1 MCIAKVFKLFLLRN
15 SNKKFDV
22 KKVDKIPNKCKFPY
36 SNMFCSEPNRGWI
49 KSIKSS
55 STLVQWDEKQM
66 KAFIG
71 CQQQHSRVQMKRGE
85 NRVVKPNVQLQNLLN
100 ANLGFKIHLFR
111 YLSEIALNLRAWRR
125 GKKLDELFIT
135 ATFASVFMALMAFL
149 FVCIHTYDHSEELEW
164 ILFTCRFICSN
175 PLCRRRSIF
184 LMFVW
189 FVMLHSIAA

>member
-1 MCIAKVFKLFLLRN
+1 
-15 SNKKFDV
+15 
-22 KKVDKIPNKCKFPY
+22 
-36 SNMFCSEPNRGWI
+36 
-49 KSIKSS
+49 
-55 STLVQWDEKQM
+55 M

-149 FVCIHTYDHSEELEW
+149 FVHCGEMQSKVFFHSTFLFSKSPFYRLNFLSIHTYIRSFRG
-164 ILFTCRFICSN
+164 IGMNFIY
-175 PLCRRRSIF
+175 
-184 LMFVW
+184 M
-189 FVMLHSIAA
+189 

>member
-22 KKVDKIPNKCKFPY
+22 KKVDKILNKCKFPY
-36 SNMFCSEPNRGWI
+36 SNMFCYEPNRGWI

-149 FVCIHTYDHSEELEW
+149 FVHCGEMQSKVFFHSTFLFSKSPFYRLNFLSIHTYIRSFRG
-164 ILFTCRFICSN
+164 IGMNFIY
-175 PLCRRRSIF
+175 
-184 LMFVW
+184 M
-189 FVMLHSIAA
+189 